1 MARPEPFSRR
11 VCTIAASATIDEAAR
26 QMARETVGSLIV
38 TDDGRPIGLV
48 TDRDL
53 ALQGLLGEHPIEN
66 TLVREC
72 TSTPLLTLPLDSDV
86 ATMARTLKLHG
97 VRRLALVD
105 SEERPVG
112 MVSADDLLRY
122 LGCEV
127 GQLATAVQREFQ
139 AESEP
144 CNQPSSIFGKE

>member
-11 VCTIAASATIDEAAR
+11 VCTIDSEETIDQAAKV
-26 QMARETVGSLIV
+26 MAKETIGSLIV

-48 TDRDL
+48 TDRDI
-53 ALQGLLGEHPIEN
+53 ALHGHLGESAIGE
-66 TLVREC
+66 TKVRSC
-72 TSTPLLTLPLDSDV
+72 APTPLLTLPQDSDLS
-86 ATMARTLKLHG
+86 TMARTLKLHG
-97 VRRLALVD
+97 VRRVVMVD
-105 SEERPVG
+105 PEGRATG

-139 AESEP
+139 AESAP
-144 CNQPSSIFGKE
+144 CGQSSSIFGKE